1 MVGPWHFACSSG
13 RGMKN
18 PREALAA
25 GLGGIVAT
33 GCDLLTLV
41 VLVEL
46 VAAPIPVAAFLASA
60 VGAVVCF
67 LMNKHI
73 AFRDRSPITV
83 RQVASFGFV
92 AVSTAILMALLMKLV
107 AVDLAV
113 PYLIAKLA
121 CAAAVFVAWTYPAQR
136 RLVFRPAASV

>member
-1 MVGPWHFACSSG
+1 MVGPWHFPCSSG
-13 RGMKN
+13 LGMKN

-25 GLGGIVAT
+25 ALGGVVAT
-33 GCDLLTLV
+33 GADLLTLV

-46 VAAPIPVAAFLASA
+46 VTVPIPVAAFVASA

-67 LMNKHI
+67 LVNKHV
-73 AFRDRSPITV
+73 AFRDRSPVTL
-83 RQVASFGFV
+83 RQVVRFGFV

-113 PYLIAKLA
+113 PYLAAKLV
-121 CAAAVFVAWTYPAQR
+121 CAAAVFIAWTYPAQR